1 MKIAHRYWIFNNLD
15 LLFAI
20 AGLIL
25 GIIIISLTTIY
36 ANEYILTIGPML
48 VIVCGAFLLFRR
60 KINNQ
65 QEEIREHSYIAKIAG
80 IVFWLALACSI
91 YVLNIEP
98 LTRPL
103 SYFIFTA
110 ICAAAIALQIVYS
123 KENKVTWLILIQ
135 ILLVSLSVR
144 ASAFFVFPTLPGSD
158 PWAHLNYIQ
167 DFVNSGSITST
178 TGDIYYLNYPITH
191 LNTVATYLVTG
202 VGYKTAMF
210 LGIGLPM
217 IFSTIF
223 MFLIGKELFNT
234 KAGLLAALLVNL
246 ADTHISFGYQ
256 LIPTSIGIALFT
268 VVLYLL
274 VKNRRKREYIFTFLT
289 ILFMLLLVITHN
301 MSSFVLLCC
310 IAFLL
315 LGVFM
320 YNRVNADQFPGQQ
333 SSVTMS
339 LLILTL
345 VAVFSYWI
353 FAGYIE
359 GKTFFEAIVQGLSNA
374 LTERA
379 GFLDRPSVN
388 ADIGYLPQILDIVGF
403 VLIYGLAT
411 LGFLVWLRPRESTRT
426 KFSLFIA
433 ATLLTAFTLIFP
445 VFGMRNIMPSRWF
458 AFIYVIIGLAS
469 ATALLRFAMNNNKQW
484 LPKIIMPAMVF
495 VLCFFMITNSQTNK
509 DSPVYSS
516 QINERLVYKA
526 SEMAVGSWAVEN
538 YDGKIVADLQYAHR
552 IISTHFGK
560 DDVSYDMLNE
570 NTTVNKMV
578 IWRDILETRP
588 VQTPRGVSQV
598 VGNDYLESIEN
609 THTAVYSNNSSKALY
624 PRSGN

>member
-1 MKIAHRYWIFNNLD
+1 
-15 LLFAI
+15 
-20 AGLIL
+20 
-25 GIIIISLTTIY
+25 
-36 ANEYILTIGPML
+36 
-48 VIVCGAFLLFRR
+48 
-60 KINNQ
+60 
-65 QEEIREHSYIAKIAG
+65 
-80 IVFWLALACSI
+80 
-91 YVLNIEP
+91 
-98 LTRPL
+98 
-103 SYFIFTA
+103 
-110 ICAAAIALQIVYS
+110 
-123 KENKVTWLILIQ
+123 
-135 ILLVSLSVR
+135 
-144 ASAFFVFPTLPGSD
+144 
-158 PWAHLNYIQ
+158 
-167 DFVNSGSITST
+167 
-178 TGDIYYLNYPITH
+178 
-191 LNTVATYLVTG
+191 
-202 VGYKTAMF
+202 
-210 LGIGLPM
+210 
-217 IFSTIF
+217 
-223 MFLIGKELFNT
+223 
-234 KAGLLAALLVNL
+234 
-246 ADTHISFGYQ
+246 
-256 LIPTSIGIALFT
+256 
-268 VVLYLL
+268 
-274 VKNRRKREYIFTFLT
+274 
-289 ILFMLLLVITHN
+289 

-320 YNRVNADQFPGQQ
+320 YNRANAEQFPKQQ
-333 SSVTMS
+333 SSVTLS

-353 FAGYIE
+353 FAGYLE

-403 VLIYGLAT
+403 IIIYGLAT

-516 QINERLVYKA
+516 QINERLVYTA
-526 SEMAVGSWAVEN
+526 SEMAVGEWAVVH

-588 VQTPRGVSQV
+588 VQIPRGVIQV
-598 VGNDYLESIEN
+598 VGDDYLESIES
-609 THTAVYSNNSSKALY
+609 THSAVYSNSSSKALY